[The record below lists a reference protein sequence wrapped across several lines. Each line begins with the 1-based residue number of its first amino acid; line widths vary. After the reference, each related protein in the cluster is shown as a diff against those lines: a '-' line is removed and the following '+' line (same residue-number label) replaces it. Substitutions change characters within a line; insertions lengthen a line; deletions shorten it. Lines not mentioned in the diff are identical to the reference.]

1 MTGRRALDGLRL
13 AVSMFTVVPAGAVV
27 VDRDSCGRALRWL
40 PVVGA
45 VLGAAAGGAAML
57 VWRGEGRGAPL
68 LGAVLAVTVLALLTR
83 GLHLDGLADLAD
95 GLGSRRPGP
104 DALEIMRQSD
114 VGPFGVATLVLS
126 LLLQVCAVAVVLG
139 SVSRPLGVVELSVA
153 TATGRLAILFAAAG
167 AVPPARPDGF
177 GALVAG
183 STGRTARAIGVLGLG
198 AAGLLAASWAGADGR
213 QLAWIAAAIVL
224 ALAGSTAL
232 RVHAVRRI
240 GGVTGDV
247 FGALVEASTTVCVVV
262 LAAAA
267 SWA

>member
-1 MTGRRALDGLRL
+1 MSGRRALDGLRL
-13 AVSMFTVVPAGAVV
+13 ALSMFTVVPAGAVV
-27 VDRDSCGRALRWL
+27 VDRDSCVRAVRWL

-45 VLGAAAGGAAML
+45 LIGAASGCAAML
-57 VWRGEGRGAPL
+57 VWRGGAHGAPL
-68 LGAVLAVTVLALLTR
+68 LGAALAVTALALLTR

-95 GLGSRRPGP
+95 GLGSRRLAP
-104 DALEIMRQSD
+104 DALRIMRQSD

-126 LLLQVCAVAVVLG
+126 LLLQVAAVSAVFA
-139 SVSRPLGVVELSVA
+139 SVSRPLGVVEVSVA
-153 TATGRLAILFAAAG
+153 TATGRLAILFAAART
-167 AVPPARPDGF
+167 VPAARPDGF

-183 STGRTARAIGVLGLG
+183 STGRTARAIALIVLGG
-198 AAGLLAASWAGADGR
+198 AGLLAASWAGADGR
-213 QLAWIAAAIVL
+213 QLGWIAGAIVL
-224 ALAGSTAL
+224 SLASSIAL
-232 RVHAVRRI
+232 RVLAVRRI